1 MNITYWKGHCAGGII
16 GTVYLASTACAALSL
31 SPSATIDSLLPG
43 EVLEPISNL
52 VAKLDAHIT
61 TWKVPESNIYLTLNE
76 CLAMALEYNLGL
88 TIDRYNP
95 PSAAEG
101 VRFAWS
107 AFDPQYSMNFQWN
120 GSLSPRPFQKTYANG
135 ATEDKIGNTR
145 SDTLDFGG
153 QVAGKF
159 MTGMQYTFG
168 MGQNQ
173 TRVNPGGGMFN
184 PSANSYNQATIS
196 VPILNGFG
204 LGVNMAPI
212 RIARNSW
219 RAAQVQLE
227 AAVQD
232 IILTVT
238 RAYWVLYY
246 FREEAAAQQYTLE
259 LAYELLKVNEA
270 KVKVGMLAPLDVT
283 KAQAQIATDEEQL
296 LVSLNAVRDAED
308 ALRLLINL
316 KMDDLMLPRA
326 LRTVQHRLIP
336 LEKPDVFDIP
346 SDEPYFIQLALQNQ
360 QVIEIAQL
368 SLKNTRET
376 LKVAKNNLL
385 PTVNLLGGLGLDGT
399 GGDYGHAYDDQYSG
413 RHPNWTLGVE
423 FSMPILYLEP
433 VATFRQARYAERQ
446 AELGVEQAQQ
456 NVAIGVRI
464 ALRGVETNRKRIDAT
479 REATRLSREQLSAEE
494 EKFKVGQSTTFDVLY
509 YQQQLATSLRNE
521 IRALSDWRVSV
532 TVLQRST
539 GRIIVDNNIIIEDY
553 YEPPPLGAPTLA
565 DRIWQ

>member
-1 MNITYWKGHCAGGII
+1 MNITSWKGRCGCGII
-16 GTVYLASTACAALSL
+16 TMLYMASTALAALSL

-43 EVLEPISNL
+43 EVPEPVSNL
-52 VAKLDAHIT
+52 VAQLDAHIT
-61 TWKVPESNIYLTLNE
+61 AWKVPESNIYMTLNE

-101 VRFAWS
+101 VRLAWS
-107 AFDPQYSMNFQWN
+107 VFDPQYSMNFQWD

-135 ATEDKIGNTR
+135 TTEDHIGNTR
-145 SDTLDFGG
+145 SDALNFGG

-159 MTGMQYTFG
+159 MTGMEYSFG

-173 TRVNPGGGMFN
+173 QRINPGGGMFN
-184 PSANSYNQATIS
+184 PIFNSYNQATIS

-219 RAAQVQLE
+219 RASQVQLE
-227 AAVQD
+227 ASVQD
-232 IILTVT
+232 MILSVT
-238 RAYWVLYY
+238 RAYWTLYY
-246 FREEAAAQQYTLE
+246 FREEAAAQEYTLQ

-283 KAQAQIATDEEQL
+283 KAKAQIATDEEQL

-308 ALRLLINL
+308 VLRLLINFN
-316 KMDDLMLPRA
+316 MDDLMLPKAQRK
-326 LRTVQHRLIP
+326 VQDRLIP

-368 SLKNTRET
+368 GLKSTRET

-385 PTVNLLGGLGLDGT
+385 PTVNLLGGLGLDGA

-446 AELGVEQAQQ
+446 AELGVEQAQH
-456 NVAIGVRI
+456 NVAIGVRT

-479 REATRLSREQLSAEE
+479 REATRLAREQLSAEE

-509 YQQQLATSLRNE
+509 YQQQLATALRNE
-521 IRALSDWRVSV
+521 IRALADWRVSV

-553 YEPPPLGAPTLA
+553 YDAPPMGVPTLA